1 MHDGSAIHLH
11 KTDDSLDPFD
21 RMSAMVAMERY
32 RQEGKILT
40 GLIYLDKDSRE
51 LHEVLD
57 TSQRPL
63 NELSESELCPGSKVL
78 QNINA
83 SLR

>member
-1 MHDGSAIHLH
+1 MPRAG
-11 KTDDSLDPFD
+11 T
-21 RMSAMVAMERY
+21 RVVATFHARP
-32 RQEGKILT
+32 GKEAELLEILT